1 MHPKIKFFLKSNYP
15 QFFVKLLNL
24 KKIIT
29 LFFTKKK
36 NFLSLNPVSS
46 IYGLDRGTPID
57 RYYINN
63 FITKNS
69 QLIKGK
75 ILEVG
80 DDRYSQNFKN
90 SILSV
95 DVLTKDIDENIKKNL
110 DTRSNYFFGDFEQDL
125 NLKNN
130 YYDCLI
136 LTQVFQCIYKIE
148 TAIKNAFKTLKS
160 GGSCLITLPGINQNS
175 AYDADRYGD
184 YWRFTIQSAKKI
196 FEVIESEIK
205 DIEVNSYGNVLV
217 ASNFLY
223 GLSYEEIKK
232 KNLTFKDLNYPI
244 IITIKITKK

>member
-148 TAIKNAFKTLKS
+148 TAINIGF
-160 GGSCLITLPGINQNS
+160 S
-175 AYDADRYGD
+175 A
-184 YWRFTIQSAKKI
+184 
-196 FEVIESEIK
+196 
-205 DIEVNSYGNVLV
+205 
-217 ASNFLY
+217 
-223 GLSYEEIKK
+223 GLLDSSMA
-232 KNLTFKDLNYPI
+232 
-244 IITIKITKK
+244 